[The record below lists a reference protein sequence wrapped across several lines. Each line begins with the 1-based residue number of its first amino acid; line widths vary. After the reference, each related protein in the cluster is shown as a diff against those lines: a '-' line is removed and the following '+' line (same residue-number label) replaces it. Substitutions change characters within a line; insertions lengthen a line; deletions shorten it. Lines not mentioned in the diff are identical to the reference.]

1 MSQSAGEYIARRLGN
16 VGGQSTGQQT
26 AKGGSSAQGAA
37 EFIRQRV
44 SRPRVNETID
54 REQHAAIIR
63 QEWQKKAA
71 QDSAAAH
78 VAAAE
83 SEPSA
88 ADRLVNDYKS
98 QMEAYRNK
106 TSAETDLKRLEDYYN
121 RGNLTDEE
129 YNERWTALYNEVQSY
144 GDVEKPTRP
153 MIGIEDYAND
163 TDTTGSLDD
172 SSRKRVQELLELMQQ
187 NQQELGYWDEAQKR
201 NRPDGREYLAAQKRY
216 NERYGKYADE
226 YQKLTGYAA
235 PTGSEWQLSDAKK
248 RLEELGAQLDEMDA
262 ANHDRFYNSDP
273 INDPEYAEYLEQV
286 QKIQNQYDEAKAEV
300 KRLTDAAKDE
310 SKSRIKSASELQGIE
325 AKTDEELAA
334 AQEEMDAAYLSLMED
349 PDVDWDEAQQR
360 YDEAEENYNRIK
372 QLSDYFHDVADSREN
387 DARLTERQRK
397 LAKYDTLELEPDFE
411 ATVEK
416 AMEPYLNGT
425 ASRKEDP
432 VGWELN
438 DWDRNELGY
447 TAGGMSLPDY
457 YYLSDNEKKRYY
469 YLLGAYGRSAAM
481 EYIDDMAVTLDKR
494 RTEVANA
501 NTEIAYGTSGVV
513 GKVGLNAMTVP
524 AQLAGNISAP
534 ISDLISAASGEYN
547 PYSIGHAPMNF
558 SNTIRTETAQDIMN
572 SIDDPTWGKI
582 GANTYQALMS
592 AADSAAGAMLFGAG
606 YTWMMGGGAASQRA
620 QELYEKGASDV
631 EIGIGAVGAGLIEVL
646 TESYSIESF
655 TEQFLK
661 GNVTGIMDGLK
672 KTLIQGLNEGSEEV
686 ASDLLNL
693 ALDAMVEASS
703 SDYRQAMNAMI
714 ANGMTPE
721 EAKKQAF
728 LNQAEDTF
736 WSLYGGFV
744 SGGLMGGFGTAVNAA
759 TSDARKTGKAL
770 FESGQYSEIID
781 TAQELR
787 PKDRIA
793 QKLKSRESKGK
804 IGKRGSDF
812 AKITNLYQ
820 QNIADLT
827 NRDIENVKS
836 AVQQRAEAMGVKE
849 GSAEHIAEG
858 VVKQLTGKKPSMT
871 ERYAMAQNKSVAETL
886 LGDIRDSN
894 TPGKRTDSNAWVREI
909 GAYTLDPRSFGT
921 RETETQAAARNS
933 VMGQLQEAAD
943 SIFGQEHAKAIGMV
957 YQPGQNRGTYV
968 AEMAKAYKAG
978 QNGTEL
984 GTVEGLS
991 TLTNAQAQLAYNLGK
1006 NSVNADSYAYDADAQ
1021 GQSYVAST
1029 NAPVNISGIS
1039 AIRGGSMILN
1049 TDDGSTVSASDVK
1062 FGDYGTARLY
1072 RTIADMGVSV
1082 NTGNTI
1088 LDAAKESGMGS
1099 SAFAVAVR
1107 DAYDAGR
1114 NGVAIDNLGRDSN
1127 AMQLDEATRRIAWE
1141 AGRSSVNEQVESRR
1155 KSIDQGKHRKK
1166 QGGVTVEDSAKS
1178 ITMNEQQKSGMDAAK
1193 VLGAMGIDVT
1203 VYASTEAERKA
1214 GMENGNI
1221 SLADGGIRVDL
1232 NAGVDGQGV
1241 MAFALSH
1248 EFTHFVEEMSP
1259 AKFRAFTDILF
1270 SESGIEN
1277 VSEMISAK
1285 AAQLGKTDAY
1295 KGLSENALNDIAYS
1309 EVTAEMMETALTDT
1323 DVLSRISSRLQ
1334 QTDKSLWG
1342 KIKDFLKGLVDRLKA
1357 AYQGM
1362 NPDSS
1367 IARLAR
1373 QSIRS
1378 SENALNAFA
1387 DAASDA
1393 IVNYN
1398 LQDGSASTAKPA
1410 SSTVNTVES
1419 IAGTKSTVDTA
1430 ISAVNTTES
1439 ITRAESSAAGV
1450 QKNTAQGNAEQ
1461 SVKRTEYG
1469 EFVAAV
1475 SDDILKNTDPVLW
1488 SGEDKA
1494 NAIIAAR
1501 EALAKF
1507 GEIVVYDIT
1516 DDQFGNIC
1524 QVSTEQMRSGKLL
1537 PMTSSNYKGVA
1548 IGNVLMEAGENQ
1560 YSVKVYVGKTQSG
1573 ENVYFGVSDIRP
1585 TQFTVAEGDSNAAAP
1600 TDVRHSL
1607 RMNGELQTKA
1617 EALNRKNGFVADDV
1631 MEKASEVR
1639 NAIASIMLDPELQD
1653 ALGLP
1658 PDIAGN
1664 TFFEDSSYGGSEENT
1679 TVCPRSMGA
1688 EALLDAVSDL
1698 LGRPLTVDE
1707 QIIVSQEMQNLTA
1720 NPECVYCYVATDR
1733 KAYREFLGKYVEQRD
1748 WVIRNLSKYSDTKTY
1763 SAKQIAD
1770 MTAEQKQNSL
1780 YVQFLDGR
1788 KPTKNMASRFTLW
1801 LRANNSGN
1809 LLQMSDL
1816 ASISRLDALQAEDFA
1831 GLDKDMAAQV
1841 KDAMRYAQSAS
1852 WAKKRVGYTAYNG
1865 HILNWSQKRID
1876 NLNSQYGL
1884 RMYSFSDFSPAFIL
1898 ENMQMV
1904 TDASTKGLKMLAYTK
1919 DLNFVKIFA
1928 KTGMNINVSCFG
1940 FEVGGNVYENN
1951 LQGATWA
1958 EAQKLREQNPNVGVV
1973 FVTYNDAMTKW
1984 AMQQDWVDVVIPYHL
1999 VRTGTK
2005 VAEAFGFTNYTDI
2018 SGDKKITESWVKGKD
2033 AAHITPP
2040 MHNNDLN
2047 TYLKACE
2054 ENHLTPRFQKFL
2066 NDPALR
2072 PFYMKLVNETRRS
2085 AQETPTVQPVFD
2097 QRAAEISLQDMR
2109 NQGGY
2114 FQPIGGSVDRMMEI
2128 AMEISGKLQDGQKNN
2143 AQEGVRF
2150 SQREFAADAKR
2161 FSEGITQWDNGGR
2174 DADARFILG
2183 STGEVLQGLGAI
2195 ESDIYMDADKI
2206 NSILQDHPEITLDEI
2221 RNIPQVLNDPILILK
2236 SRNAGRGGAPNTR
2249 MVMFGSIK
2257 GKNGL
2262 PVMTVFDLR
2271 PRENHFVIDDMQKV
2285 TSSYTKT
2292 TDPVSFIKDSFVL
2305 YADKKRTT
2313 SLLRSIGFHM
2323 PIELLQSGYIGTI
2336 SYSKRNVNIRGENFS
2351 KVFRGEITLQSAR
2364 QSQEVKQALE
2374 DYRYQRDVEFKAM
2387 KAVYDA
2393 ERSQIEQAHRAEM
2406 KALEDSYKGDTAT
2419 MSREFVRLLREY
2431 DKQGLSR
2438 EKLEQKL
2445 SEEAKKRSDAKKDNA
2460 TWEKEFKR
2468 LLREY
2473 DKQGENVDRL
2483 ESEIE
2488 KQQQDAKEA
2497 VENAQKVEERLKLE
2511 RVISDINRR
2520 LLSPTKTLYVPDSLQ
2535 PAVTTA
2541 MQSIATI
2548 QQQGAAETAR
2558 KVTERYEEILAR
2570 LRKNPG
2576 KNAKAIEET
2585 QARLANILAR
2595 QKATVQNSL
2604 DRMQDAYAELT
2615 RVNQGVFTQEYNE
2628 GIIGLIQ
2635 DAKNAIGDTFYGDL
2649 SIKQLKAVR
2658 DAYTGILKA
2667 IRDANR
2673 MHGKNLREGYAQTAK
2688 AAMAEFRAQPDKSPA
2703 LGALKKETE
2712 KFSWNNEKPFYA
2724 FQRLGNDTLMTLYEN
2739 MRDGEDGWYRDF
2751 NEARAY
2757 MLGTMDKY
2765 HYDQWK
2771 DNLVEVAM
2779 EDGGTVA
2786 LDLQERMSL
2795 YAASRRD
2802 QAVDH
2807 LTGGGFIL
2815 KDSKRNGK
2823 DYSDYTSHILSQEAV
2838 MEIRNGGLLE
2848 LTQEQIDFVSDMQ
2861 AYLST
2866 VCAQKNNEI
2875 SRALYGVSKAK
2886 EQYYWPLKSSGVR
2899 SDRVRSSQE
2908 FTGNRQKN
2916 AGHMKATAKHAS
2928 NAIDLS
2934 GFMNTWADHV
2944 NDTAMYHNFTL
2955 PMEDFYRVY
2964 NYKSDTDSLRQQILR
2979 TNGEAA
2985 VGYIDTLLKD
2995 INGGVRADNRAS
3007 AFNMLLTGFKKGAVS
3022 ASLSVAIQQ
3031 PSAIGRAFSVIDPKY
3046 FIGMKVDGVR
3056 GINNT
3061 WEEMKQYAPVAGLKD
3076 IGRFDTDMGRSTREM
3091 LSGKNETGLKAAL
3104 DTLGGWLPEQ
3114 MDKVTW
3120 CAIWEAS
3127 KRQVKAQDSSLSGD
3141 ALKAKAGKLFT
3152 QCITQTQVY
3161 DSVFSRSGNMRS
3173 KETGMKM
3180 LTSFMAEPTT
3190 TINMVESAVRDIM
3203 KGNKRAGA
3211 KKLASVGTALVL
3223 NSVLA
3228 SIVYAARDDDEEK
3241 TLLEKYLSSLT
3252 SELVDGLNP
3261 ITYYPGAKDVWS
3273 IFQGYDVDR
3282 SDMSLVSAIAKTVGK
3297 SVKAW
3302 RKYVETDPEDEE
3314 GRKGNLQEFGI
3325 ASLDAAADIAN
3336 LFGIPAK
3343 NVLRELRAVKNTY
3356 ETVTGGRKS
3365 DAYTRGRAIWDGFVE
3380 NAPAMFRTTESKTD
3394 RLYKAIVA
3402 GSDAELD
3409 RLKSSYDTDKKYENA
3424 IATALSGNDGRIRQA
3439 AKSKVSGDAQGA
3451 EKILSE
3457 IEKEGHFTRDQI
3469 DKAFEKQLAKIP
3481 GGTKSS
3487 VKDQFVSGETDQ
3499 SGAVKQLTT
3508 VMGMEQED
3516 AEAEVRKWGSVAQ
3529 TGIEYADIQDEY
3541 LNGGLTETKAAEMLV
3556 KYGGKTSD
3564 AAKQTVKQWGCEKDL
3579 GIAYSDIKTAY
3590 QKGELTDAQL
3600 KTALTRYG
3608 GKSAQDAEQILTVC
3622 RFKKQNPTSDL
3633 TDGQIESYLREI
3645 DGYGKSAQDAG
3656 IRPEVYAEYKNR
3668 FAQCKGTDADG
3679 DGKTDS
3685 GSKKSEVLAMID
3697 SLAISDSQK
3706 DALYYASG
3714 YASSGLRRTP
3724 WHAG

>member
-1 MSQSAGEYIARRLGN
+1 MKQSAGEYIARRLGN
-16 VGGQSTGQQT
+16 VGGQSIGQQT
-26 AKGGSSAQGAA
+26 AQGGNSAQGAA

-54 REQHAAIIR
+54 REQHAAILR
-63 QEWQKKAA
+63 QEWQKAQQKAA

-78 VAAAE
+78 MAASVLAGARPPQLQPKQTAAE

-88 ADRLVNDYKS
+88 ADRLVSDYLS

-106 TSAETDLKRLEDYYN
+106 TNAEEDLKRLDDYYS

-129 YNERWTALYNEVQSY
+129 YNSRWTELYNEAQAY

-153 MIGIEDYAND
+153 MISIEDYANE
-163 TDTTGSLDD
+163 TDTVKSLDD
-172 SSRKRVQELLELMQQ
+172 NSRKRTQELLQLMQQ
-187 NQQELGYWDEAQKR
+187 NQKEQGYWDSAQKR
-201 NRPDGREYLAAQKRY
+201 EQPGSRGYYDAQKRY
-216 NERYGKYADE
+216 NERYGNYAEE
-226 YQKLTGYAA
+226 YRKLTGYAA
-235 PTGSEWQLSDAKK
+235 PTGTEWQLIDAKK

-273 INDPEYAEYLEQV
+273 VNDPQYAEYLGQV
-286 QKIQNQYDEAKAEV
+286 QEIQNQYDEAKAEV
-300 KRLTDAAKDE
+300 KRLTDAVKDE
-310 SKSRIKSASELQGIE
+310 SKSRIESASELQGIG

-334 AQEEMDAAYLSLMED
+334 AQEEIAASYDALIAASD
-349 PDVDWDEAQQR
+349 ANRAAAQQR
-360 YDEAEENYNRIK
+360 YNDAQENYKKIK
-372 QLSDYFHDVADSREN
+372 QYSDYFHSEADSRRN
-387 DARLTERQRK
+387 DARLNERERE
-397 LAKYDTLELEPDFE
+397 LAKYNTLELEPDFDAVAE
-411 ATVEK
+411 A

-425 ASRKEDP
+425 ASKKEDP

-438 DWDRNELGY
+438 DWKKNELRY
-447 TAGGMSLPDY
+447 AVNSALPPKY
-457 YYLSDNEKKRYY
+457 IYLSDNEKKRYY
-469 YLLGAYGRSAAM
+469 YLLGTSGRSAAM
-481 EYIDDMAVTLDKR
+481 QYIDDMTVTLDKR
-494 RTEVANA
+494 RTEWENA

-513 GKVGLNAMTVP
+513 GKVALNVMTVP
-524 AQLAGNISAP
+524 AQLGGNVTAP
-534 ISDLISAASGEYN
+534 ASDLISAASGKYN

-572 SIDDPTWGKI
+572 SIDDPLWGKI

-592 AADSAAGAMLFGAG
+592 AADSAVGALLFGTG
-606 YTWMMGGGAASQRA
+606 YTWMMGSGAASQRA

-631 EIGIGAVGAGLIEVL
+631 EIGLGAVAAGLIEVA
-646 TESYSIESF
+646 TENYSIESF
-655 TEQFLK
+655 TEKFLE
-661 GNVTGIMDGLK
+661 GNVTGFKDWLK
-672 KTLIQGLNEGSEEV
+672 KTLIQALNEGSEEV
-686 ASDLLNL
+686 ASDLANL
-693 ALDAMVEASS
+693 IADAMIEGST
-703 SDYRQAMNAMI
+703 SDYRQAVNAMI
-714 ANGMTPE
+714 ADGTAPE
-721 EAKKQAF
+721 EAEKQAF
-728 LNQAEDTF
+728 INQAIDTF
-736 WSLYGGFV
+736 WSFYGGAV
-744 SGGLMGGFGTAVNAA
+744 SGGFMGGFGGAINAA
-759 TSDARKTGKAL
+759 TSDARKTGRAL
-770 FESGQYSEIID
+770 FESGAYSEIID

-787 PKDRIA
+787 PKDKTA
-793 QKLKSRESKGK
+793 TVLKARDSKGK

-827 NRDIENVKS
+827 NRDIQNVKS
-836 AVQQRAEAMGVKE
+836 AVQQRAEMMGVK
-849 GSAEHIAEG
+849 GKSAEHIAEG
-858 VVKQLTGKKPSMT
+858 IVKQLTGEKPTMT
-871 ERYAMAQNKSVAETL
+871 ERYAMAQNQNIADTL

-894 TPGKRTDSNAWVREI
+894 TPGKRADSNAWVREI
-909 GAYTLDPRSFGT
+909 GAYTLDPKTFGT
-921 RETETQAAARNS
+921 RETQTQTAARES

-957 YQPGQNRGTYV
+957 YQPGQNRGSYV

-978 QNGTEL
+978 QNGTSL
-984 GTVEGLS
+984 DSVDGLN
-991 TLTNAQAQLAYNLGK
+991 TLTKAQTQLAYNLGK
-1006 NSVNADSYAYDADAQ
+1006 NSVSADSYAYDADAQ

-1029 NAPVNISGIS
+1029 NAPVNISGIA
-1039 AIRGGSMILN
+1039 AIRGGSVILN

-1072 RTIADMGVSV
+1072 RTIADMGVSA
-1082 NTGNTI
+1082 NTGNVI
-1088 LDAAKESGMGS
+1088 LDAAKDSSLSS

-1114 NGVAIDNLGRDSN
+1114 NGVQLDRIGRDSN
-1127 AMQLDEATRRIAWE
+1127 AMRLDEATRKIVWE
-1141 AGRSSVNEQVESRR
+1141 AGQDSVAGKTESRR
-1155 KSIDQGKHRKK
+1155 KSIDRGEHGKKR
-1166 QGGVTVEDSAKS
+1166 GGVTIEDSAKNIKS
-1178 ITMNEQQKSGMDAAK
+1178 MNEQQKSGMDAAK

-1259 AKFRAFTDILF
+1259 KKFRAFTDILF

-1285 AAQLGKTDAY
+1285 AAQLKKMDAY
-1295 KGLSENALNDIAYS
+1295 KGLDENALNDIAYS

-1323 DVLSRISSRLQ
+1323 DVLSRISTRLQ
-1334 QTDKSLWG
+1334 QTDKNLWG

-1357 AYQGM
+1357 AYKGM

-1373 QSIRS
+1373 QSIQS

-1398 LQDGSASTAKPA
+1398 LQGDDVSAAKPE

-1419 IAGTKSTVDTA
+1419 IAGAESAVDTA
-1430 ISAVNTTES
+1430 ISAANTTES
-1439 ITRAESSAAGV
+1439 IARAESSVAGV
-1450 QKNTAQGNAEQ
+1450 QKNAAQGNTEQ

-1488 SGEDKA
+1488 SEEDKEK
-1494 NAIIAAR
+1494 AIIAAR

-1516 DDQFGNIC
+1516 DNQFGNIC
-1524 QVSTEQMRSGKLL
+1524 RVSTEQMRSGKLL
-1537 PMTSSNYKGVA
+1537 PMTSSNYKGVG
-1548 IGNVLMEAGENQ
+1548 IGDVLMGAGKNQ
-1560 YSVKVYVGKTQSG
+1560 YSVSVYVGKTQTG
-1573 ENVYFGVSDIRP
+1573 DNVFCGVRDIKP
-1585 TQFTVAEGDSNAAAP
+1585 TQFTVVEGRRRAAAP
-1600 TDVRHSL
+1600 PDVRHSL

-1631 MEKASEVR
+1631 MAKASEVR

-1770 MTAEQKQNSL
+1770 MTAEQKKNSL

-1951 LQGATWA
+1951 LQGAAWA

-2054 ENHLTPRFQKFL
+2054 ENHLAPRFQKFL

-2128 AMEISGKLQDGQKNN
+2128 AMEISGKLQGGESVVAGTVVDRDGKSVDYKKMKASPAHSIQDAGKGAGN
-2143 AQEGVRF
+2143 ASYVGTVPQQGV
-2150 SQREFAADAKR
+2150 
-2161 FSEGITQWDNGGR
+2161 
-2174 DADARFILG
+2174 
-2183 STGEVLQGLGAI
+2183 
-2195 ESDIYMDADKI
+2195 DIKQNVRY
-2206 NSILQDHPEITLDEI
+2206 
-2221 RNIPQVLNDPILILK
+2221 
-2236 SRNAGRGGAPNTR
+2236 
-2249 MVMFGSIK
+2249 
-2257 GKNGL
+2257 
-2262 PVMTVFDLR
+2262 
-2271 PRENHFVIDDMQKV
+2271 
-2285 TSSYTKT
+2285 SS
-2292 TDPVSFIKDSFVL
+2292 
-2305 YADKKRTT
+2305 
-2313 SLLRSIGFHM
+2313 
-2323 PIELLQSGYIGTI
+2323 
-2336 SYSKRNVNIRGENFS
+2336 
-2351 KVFRGEITLQSAR
+2351 R

-2393 ERSQIEQAHRAEM
+2393 ERRQIEQAHRREM
-2406 KALEDSYKGDTAT
+2406 KELEASYKGDTAT
-2419 MSREFVRLLREY
+2419 ISRKLMRLMREY
-2431 DKQGLSR
+2431 DKQGLSW

-2445 SEEAKKRSDAKKDNA
+2445 SKEASSWKRQFN
-2460 TWEKEFKR
+2460 E
-2468 LLREY
+2468 LLRDY
-2473 DKQGENVDRL
+2473 DASGRSIDRL
-2483 ESEIE
+2483 E
-2488 KQQQDAKEA
+2488 KKVNAQLQAAKEK
-2497 VENAQKVEERLKLE
+2497 VENAKKVEERQKLE
-2511 RVISDINRR
+2511 RVLSDINRR
-2520 LLSPTKTLYVPDSLQ
+2520 LLNPTNTLYVPDSLQ

-2548 QQQGAAETAR
+2548 KQQDAAETAR
-2558 KVTERYEEILAR
+2558 KVTERYEEQLAR
-2570 LRKNPG
+2570 LRKNPVR
-2576 KNAKAIEET
+2576 NAAAIEET

-2604 DRMQDAYAELT
+2604 DRLQDAYAELT
-2615 RVNQGVFTQEYNE
+2615 RTNEAVFTQEYNE
-2628 GIIGLIQ
+2628 GILTFIK
-2635 DAKNAIGDTFYGDL
+2635 DARDAIGDTSYGDL
-2649 SIKQLKAVR
+2649 SIEQLQAVR
-2658 DAYTGILKA
+2658 DAYTSILTA
-2667 IRDANR
+2667 IRNANK
-2673 MHGKNLREGYAQTAK
+2673 MHAQNLREGYAQTAK
-2688 AAMAEFRAQPDKSPA
+2688 AAMQGFRAQPDKARA
-2703 LGALKKETE
+2703 LGVLKKEME
-2712 KFSWNNEKPFYA
+2712 KLSWNNEKPFYA
-2724 FQRLGNDTLMTLYEN
+2724 FQRLGDATLQTLYEN
-2739 MRDGEDGWYRDF
+2739 MRNGEDGWYNDF
-2751 NEARAY
+2751 SEARAY
-2757 MLGTMDKY
+2757 MLGTMSKY
-2765 HYDQWK
+2765 HYDQWAN
-2771 DNLVEVAM
+2771 DLADV
-2779 EDGGTVA
+2779 DTGTGETVQ

-2795 YAASRRD
+2795 YAAARRD
-2802 QAVDH
+2802 QAVEH

-2815 KDSKRNGK
+2815 KGSKRNGK
-2823 DYSDYTSHILSQEAV
+2823 GYNDFSSHVLSARTV
-2838 MEIRNGGLLE
+2838 MEIRNGGVLG
-2848 LTQEQIDFVSDMQ
+2848 LTQEQMEFANEMQ

-2866 VCAQKNNEI
+2866 VCAEKNNEI

-2886 EQYYWPLKSSGVR
+2886 EEYYWPLKSSGVR

-2916 AGHMKATAKHAS
+2916 AGHMKATTKHAN
-2928 NAIDLS
+2928 NAIELS

-2964 NYKSDTDSLRQQILR
+2964 NFKTDTDSLRQQILR
-2979 TNGEAA
+2979 THGEAA
-2985 VGYIDTLLKD
+2985 AGYIDTLLKD
-2995 INGGVRADNRAS
+2995 VNGGVRADNRES

-3031 PSAIGRAFSVIDPKY
+3031 PSAIGRAFSVIDAKY

-3061 WEEMKQYAPVAGLKD
+3061 WEEMKQYAPVTGLKD
-3076 IGRFDTDMGRSTREM
+3076 IGRFDTDMGRSTRDL
-3091 LSGKNETGLKAAL
+3091 LSGENETGVRAFVDKA
-3104 DTLGGWLPEQ
+3104 GGWLPEQ

-3120 CAIWEAS
+3120 CAIWEAA
-3127 KRQVKAQDSSLSGD
+3127 KRQVKAQDSTLSGD
-3141 ALKAKAGKLFT
+3141 ALKTKAGKLFT

-3173 KETGMKM
+3173 EGMYMKM

-3203 KGNKRAGA
+3203 KGSKRAGA

-3228 SIVYAARDDDEEK
+3228 SIIYAARDDDEEK
-3241 TLLEKYLSSLT
+3241 TWAEKYLSSLT

-3261 ITYYPGAKDVWS
+3261 ITYYPGARDVWS
-3273 IFQGYDVDR
+3273 IFQGYDVER
-3282 SDMSLVSAIAKTVGK
+3282 SDMSLVSAMTKTMGK
-3297 SVKAW
+3297 AVNAW

-3314 GRKGNLQEFGI
+3314 GRKGYLQEFGI

-3380 NAPAMFRTTESKTD
+3380 NVPAVFRTTESKTD

-3469 DKAFEKQLAKIP
+3469 DKAFEKQLSKIP
-3481 GGTKSS
+3481 GGSKSS
-3487 VKDQFVSGETDQ
+3487 VKEQYIFGEIDQ
-3499 SGAVKQLTT
+3499 SQAVKQLVT
-3508 VMGMEQED
+3508 VLGMEQKD
-3516 AEAEVRKWGSVAQ
+3516 AETEVRKWGSVAQ

-3556 KYGGKTSD
+3556 KYGGKTSEI
-3564 AAKQTVKQWGCEKDL
+3564 AKQTVKEWGCEKDL

-3590 QKGELTDAQL
+3590 QKGKLTDAQL

-3608 GKSAQDAEQILTVC
+3608 GKSAQDAEQILAVC
-3622 RFKKQNPTSDL
+3622 KFKKQNPKSNL

-3685 GSKKSEVLAMID
+3685 GSKKKEVLAMID
-3697 SLAISDSQK
+3697 SLSLTDSQK

-3714 YASSGLRRTP
+3714 YASSGLRHAP